1 VDLVLV
7 KAGDGLL
14 SLVLAR
20 ASERA
25 GKTENCRQRSSEN
38 NLVSGPVVVHVNSVD
53 SREVVDVNFLLL
65 SP

>member
-1 VDLVLV
+1 MV
-7 KAGDGLL
+7 

-20 ASERA
+20 AGERA

-65 SP
+65 SQR